1 MTGELIDLNRRF
13 RPATEDDGRRFHGLF
28 GHDKL
33 SSTWPD
39 LLAKRRVVIL
49 AEAGSGKSTE
59 FERQQAAVASEGRF
73 SFIVTVRDV
82 ADAGLEGAMPP
93 EMRLAFGEWR
103 ASPDAECWLFVD
115 SVDEAKDQGH
125 HFDGAARRLA
135 DAVAGLEERV
145 HLYISGRFTD
155 WDKTGDQ
162 RSMDKWLRLPKLP
175 PPPTDLGDEVRA
187 TLDRKERKPQGE
199 VEPIEILRMDPL
211 AAWQVR
217 KFAEGVGIADV
228 DALLKAIEH
237 GNLWSFAARPLD
249 LGWMVDFWRAHKRLG
264 TLREMIEKSIKA
276 RLLDPD
282 PMRRRN
288 DPIGGET
295 GRRALDRIGA
305 GFLFCGKDTLRIPT
319 AGLDPAPA
327 ETSIPLE
334 DLLPDWSDEHRLHLL
349 RRPVFDPATL
359 GRARLHNDN
368 EQTLR
373 TYLTATWLQRR
384 IDDGCPL
391 STVFD
396 LLFVDL
402 YGYRLVRPDMVDAS
416 AWLSGTSPA
425 VAEAVISR
433 SPFNLLKHGDP
444 SSLPIPTR
452 VKALD
457 AALGQLATIDR
468 QKLWF
473 IEDSLRRFADPALN
487 PHFADWWLKA
497 GSDEEAR
504 HIVLRLIHVGRQA
517 GGLETVRAVAF
528 DQSADEI
535 SQLLAGR
542 GLIAIGDDEDRRR
555 YARYVVSEHAGLR
568 RSIILETLS
577 ELFPTFI
584 SVDEF
589 FALID
594 AVGVSD
600 DDGHQS
606 ILPLGP
612 ELPVNLV
619 SPADLEALLDQI
631 VARSGEFTGEGE
643 EHQFREAFAKLAS
656 AAAIRLLNGHPD
668 VVPNVVTDL
677 VLLLRETELYSG
689 SNDAFQA
696 LGKLFGKSRGRRQS
710 SFWRAVD
717 RIRSHP
723 YITDPDDVDLFMV
736 QHLGWPVV
744 LTADDLA
751 WLVPDLQG
759 RTDPRDRQTALRTA
773 HALWR
778 EFGQDPA
785 IFASMV
791 AAVEDDPR
799 LAEQLTAWQTPQPET
814 PEKTGHMARMEEL
827 REHNSKRTAERDTG
841 WIELIE
847 TLRADTTFFDRLS
860 PQTADSVD
868 SRLFHLW
875 QFLSWRTQSR
885 SVYAIESLDVVA
897 PIFGPELTRRF
908 GEALIAFAYAHT
920 PQGATEQE
928 GGARSVTN
936 FDTMA
941 LGGMALAA
949 RTIPNWATTISPERA
964 DQAAHLAIIELNGLP
979 AYLISL
985 AEAHP
990 DRVRPVLRTAIE
1002 RQLDR
1007 ADPQGH
1013 GMLDRLEYAD
1023 PAFAR
1028 LMAPDLLSYLETH
1041 PSISAE
1047 MLEKAISVIIRAL
1060 PHVPDGLAAF
1070 VAERVDSASDPV
1082 IAAYYLFL
1090 LFGIL
1095 GDPAVDALERKM
1107 LPLGPADQASLCCTL
1122 LPRLFGGRFHRSIE
1136 VPVALSVQR
1145 LEQLLVLAFEGVRP
1159 DEDINR
1165 PSGKVYSPELRDE
1178 AQDARNSIFNRL
1190 LQTPGEATHAALL
1203 RLATISSFH
1212 IEPEW
1217 LHVHAYRRAEGD
1229 ACLPAWMAS
1238 DLLVFE
1244 RKFDRPPTTTADLQ
1258 FIAQR
1263 RLEGIQHDLIN
1274 HKFAQGDTV
1283 QSLVDENAVQRWV
1296 ATALEARQE
1305 EAYTVHREIHYVEE
1319 KEPDIVLASRHS
1331 GVELPIEI
1339 KVADGLSV
1347 AQMEAALAT
1356 QLCGQYLRHDTTRH
1370 GILLLVYQ
1378 NARRD
1383 GWELTPGA
1391 PKVPFDNVLARL
1403 NEKARLI
1410 REASALGPQPIVATI
1425 DVSKV
1430 VPIKVQRDQARV
1442 KAAARRDASEP
1453 NRKSASTKKRSG
1465 SK

>member
-1 MTGELIDLNRRF
+1 M
-13 RPATEDDGRRFHGLF
+13 
-28 GHDKL
+28 
-33 SSTWPD
+33 
-39 LLAKRRVVIL
+39 AK
-49 AEAGSGKSTE
+49 
-59 FERQQAAVASEGRF
+59 
-73 SFIVTVRDV
+73 
-82 ADAGLEGAMPP
+82 
-93 EMRLAFGEWR
+93 
-103 ASPDAECWLFVD
+103 
-115 SVDEAKDQGH
+115 
-125 HFDGAARRLA
+125 
-135 DAVAGLEERV
+135 
-145 HLYISGRFTD
+145 
-155 WDKTGDQ
+155 
-162 RSMDKWLRLPKLP
+162 
-175 PPPTDLGDEVRA
+175 
-187 TLDRKERKPQGE
+187 
-199 VEPIEILRMDPL
+199 
-211 AAWQVR
+211 
-217 KFAEGVGIADV
+217 
-228 DALLKAIEH
+228 
-237 GNLWSFAARPLD
+237 
-249 LGWMVDFWRAHKRLG
+249 
-264 TLREMIEKSIKA
+264 
-276 RLLDPD
+276 
-282 PMRRRN
+282 
-288 DPIGGET
+288 
-295 GRRALDRIGA
+295 
-305 GFLFCGKDTLRIPT
+305 
-319 AGLDPAPA
+319 
-327 ETSIPLE
+327 
-334 DLLPDWSDEHRLHLL
+334 
-349 RRPVFDPATL
+349 
-359 GRARLHNDN
+359 
-368 EQTLR
+368 
-373 TYLTATWLQRR
+373 
-384 IDDGCPL
+384 
-391 STVFD
+391 
-396 LLFVDL
+396 
-402 YGYRLVRPDMVDAS
+402 
-416 AWLSGTSPA
+416 
-425 VAEAVISR
+425 
-433 SPFNLLKHGDP
+433 
-444 SSLPIPTR
+444 
-452 VKALD
+452 
-457 AALGQLATIDR
+457 
-468 QKLWF
+468 
-473 IEDSLRRFADPALN
+473 
-487 PHFADWWLKA
+487 
-497 GSDEEAR
+497 EAR
-504 HIVLRLIHVGRQA
+504 HIVLQLIQVGRQV

-542 GLIAIGDDEDRRR
+542 GLIAIGGDEDRRR
-555 YARYVVSEHAGLR
+555 YARYVVREHAGLR

-594 AVGVSD
+594 TVGVAD

-612 ELPVNLV
+612 ELPPNLV

-631 VARSGEFTGEGE
+631 VARSGELTGDGE
-643 EHQFREAFAKLAS
+643 EHQFREAFAELAS

-668 VVPNVVTDL
+668 VVPDVVTDL
-677 VLLLRETELYSG
+677 VLLLRETEQFSV
-689 SNDAFQA
+689 SSDAFQA
-696 LGKLFGKSRGRRQS
+696 LGKLFGTSRGRRQS
-710 SFWRAVD
+710 SFWRAVG

-723 YITDPDDVDLFMV
+723 YSTDPDDVNLFLV

-785 IFASMV
+785 ILASMV
-791 AAVEDDPR
+791 AALEDDPR

-814 PEKTGHMARMEEL
+814 PEMIGHIARMEEL
-827 REHNSKRTAERDTG
+827 RERNAKRTAERDTG
-841 WIELIE
+841 WIEMIE
-847 TLRADTTFFDRLS
+847 ALRADPTFFDRLS

-920 PQGATEQE
+920 PHEVTEQE
-928 GGARSVTN
+928 GGVRSVTN
-936 FDTMA
+936 LDTMA

-949 RTIPNWATTISPERA
+949 STIPNWARTISPERA
-964 DQAAHLAIIELNGLP
+964 DQAARLAIIELNGLP
-979 AYLISL
+979 AYLISV
-985 AEAHP
+985 AETHP

-1041 PSISAE
+1041 PSISAV
-1047 MLEKAISVIIRAL
+1047 MLEKAVSVVIRAL

-1070 VAERVDSASDPV
+1070 VAERVDSASAPV
-1082 IAAYYLFL
+1082 IAGYYLLL
-1090 LFGIL
+1090 LFVIL
-1095 GDPAVDALERKM
+1095 GDPAVDALGSKM
-1107 LPLGPADQASLCCTL
+1107 RTLGPADQAALCCTL
-1122 LPRLFGGRFHRSIE
+1122 LPRLFGDRFRRSIE
-1136 VPVALSVQR
+1136 APVALSVQR
-1145 LEQLLVLAFEGVRP
+1145 LEQLLVLAFEGIRP
-1159 DEDINR
+1159 DDDINR
-1165 PSGKVYSPELRDE
+1165 PSNKVYSPKLRDE
-1178 AQDARNSIFNRL
+1178 AQDARSSIFNRL

-1203 RLATISSFH
+1203 RLATIPGFH

-1217 LHVHAYRRAEGD
+1217 LRIHAYRRAEDD
-1229 ACLPAWMAS
+1229 AFLPAWMAS

-1244 RKFDRPPTTTADLQ
+1244 RKFDRQPTTTADLQ
-1258 FIAQR
+1258 FLAQR
-1263 RLEGIQHDLIN
+1263 RLEGIQHDLIH

-1296 ATALEARQE
+1296 ATALETRQD
-1305 EAYTVHREIHYVEE
+1305 EAYTVHRETHYAGE

-1331 GVELPIEI
+1331 GLELPIEI

-1347 AQMEAALAT
+1347 AQMEAALDT

-1378 NARRD
+1378 NERRD

-1391 PKVPFDNVLARL
+1391 PKVPFDSVLTHL

-1410 REASALGPQPIVATI
+1410 REVSALGPQPIIVII

-1430 VPIKVQRDQARV
+1430 VPIKVQRDQARAR
-1442 KAAARRDASEP
+1442 AATKRKASEP
-1453 NRKSASTKKRSG
+1453 NREPASTKKRNG